1 MAAFRSS
8 IADNEEH
15 EKSSGEEYETDLLK
29 VDIKPEIYAQTVYST
44 SQHPIGEALGRK
56 LSSPSELGVTKD
68 LNKSIM
74 VQLDTTSTCNTP
86 PDRIAQSLIP
96 LGQTKKPISP
106 TAKQPYMPMTTLSC
120 GEAFLCSK
128 LISFVLYVLLFI
140 KQVDIS
146 LPLK

>member
-1 MAAFRSS
+1 M
-8 IADNEEH
+8 
-15 EKSSGEEYETDLLK
+15 
-29 VDIKPEIYAQTVYST
+29 
-44 SQHPIGEALGRK
+44 
-56 LSSPSELGVTKD
+56 TKD

-74 VQLDTTSTCNTP
+74 GQLDTTSTFNTP

-96 LGQTKKPISP
+96 VGQTKKTISP
-106 TAKQPYMPMTTLSC
+106 TAKQPYSAMTTLSC

-128 LISFVLYVLLFI
+128 FISFVLYVLLFI